1 MQLLGIA
8 DIIYTLINNVE
19 LRPDCNVIISRST
32 AYDFLSE
39 SRSEIES
46 ITAKYY
52 EIIANSS
59 KYTGYTSN
67 INIANVFDRITDTFG
82 EACAILGSTTSSSEQ
97 NNSSSISGES
107 NTDTD
112 TIAGETTSNSGS
124 SNKPSSNIDV
134 VGLAVFKDDML
145 VRRAFWNGN
154 SLPFNGCQRNGR
166 IHHIYSK
173 SI

>member
-1 MQLLGIA
+1 MLQVGIS

-32 AYDFLSE
+32 AYDFLAE
-39 SRSEIES
+39 SKSEIES

-59 KYTGYTSN
+59 KYTGFTSN
-67 INIANVFDRITDTFG
+67 ITIADVFDRITDTFG
-82 EACAILGSTTSSSEQ
+82 EACAILGSTTASG
-97 NNSSSISGES
+97 NSSNSNDSGQS
-107 NTDTD
+107 SLDTD

-124 SNKPSSNIDV
+124 KSKPSSNIDV

-145 VRRAFWNGN
+145 VRRTFRYRS
-154 SLPFNGCQRNGR
+154 SLPFTCYQ
-166 IHHIYSK
+166 
-173 SI
+173 

>member
-1 MQLLGIA
+1 M
-8 DIIYTLINNVE
+8 E

-82 EACAILGSTTSSSEQ
+82 EACAILGSTTSSSEG
-97 NNSSSISGES
+97 SSSAASGES

-145 VRRAFWNGN
+145 VRRTFWCRN
-154 SLPFNGCQRNGR
+154 SLSFDG
-166 IHHIYSK
+166 H
-173 SI
+173 